1 VFESNTIKYVILKN
15 IYYISLI
22 KVNIQ
27 YTRELNYRKCRKH
40 DGKYVKCQIEM
51 LNSLSFL
58 RAFVS
63 KDVGAI
69 VLFSRRNNK
78 NENQSNESEKLS
90 QWRNQNERK

>member
-1 VFESNTIKYVILKN
+1 MSDRN
-15 IYYISLI
+15 
-22 KVNIQ
+22 
-27 YTRELNYRKCRKH
+27 
-40 DGKYVKCQIEM
+40 VKLFI
-51 LNSLSFL
+51 FL
-58 RAFVS
+58 AGLYFVS